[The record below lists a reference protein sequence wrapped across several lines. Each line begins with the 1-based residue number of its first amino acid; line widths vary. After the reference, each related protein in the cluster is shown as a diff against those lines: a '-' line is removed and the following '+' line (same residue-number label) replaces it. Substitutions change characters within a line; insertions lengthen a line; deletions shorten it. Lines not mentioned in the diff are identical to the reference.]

1 MQRAY
6 IFPCPNCGSEAKRQF
21 LTDEKLAH
29 KYSLINQIIR
39 TECPVCDYLM
49 VIRSLDGSVIEAYA
63 PGIPSNFQPLTTSN
77 LSPEVSKQ
85 NILEMSTSILFS
97 SICRHLPNENPTN
110 SYSLLSGFQP

>member
-29 KYSLINQIIR
+29 EYSLIHQIIR

-49 VIRSLDGSVIEAYA
+49 VMRSLDGSVIEAYA

-85 NILEMSTSILFS
+85 QILEISESI
-97 SICRHLPNENPTN
+97 SICSIFRHLPNQSPTD
-110 SYSLLSGFQP
+110 SYPLLSGF